1 MSQDLTKTIAESFEL
16 FQSEFETQYDYV
28 GKWVEQEETP
38 QATEDDDK
46 VIGEPPTKTKRDTKT
61 TSLEEA
67 VTKLNI

>member
-1 MSQDLTKTIAESFEL
+1 
-16 FQSEFETQYDYV
+16 V

-67 VTKLNI
+67 VTKLNIKIHAP